1 MEQNIQTSSMRDFL
15 TILFKHKG
23 KILITFVTIVVTI
36 TIVTLTLPPVYEAA
50 STLLVKFGRENI
62 YRSEV
67 GERGSWISLGNEE
80 MVNSEIQVL
89 TSLDLIEKVVKAI
102 GADRLYPVMAKVL
115 RERGRSEESLVIAAV
130 PKFKGS
136 LSVEGVKKSNAIQVS
151 FEHENPQIAAQ
162 AVNLLVDFFK
172 EKHLQVYSDP
182 QSPFLEQQLLTYEQ
196 SLEQSENDLEA
207 YKQKFKVFSLP
218 EQIRLLLEQ
227 RTGFDSAFKNTR
239 NQVVELEQ
247 KLGALKMQI
256 QNVPENIPLATVTDR
271 HEIVDNVKNTLL
283 NLQLKEQDLLMK
295 YKEDNPM
302 VVSVRKEIMLAQEYL
317 QRQEEDIKKVHTTG
331 RNVVHQELEKE
342 MITTQA
348 ELAAQK
354 SKASAL
360 YVQISQLDT
369 EIQALDL
376 REKELQRL
384 ARDHEMNEKNYK
396 TYLEKAEEARILEDM
411 DRRKMANVSVIQKAA
426 VPLGPVKPRKNLYV
440 AFSFIFGA
448 IAGLGLAFF
457 SEYTAQGLSTPDSVE
472 RRLGIRVL
480 IAIPYLPL
488 RRNEKIYLLK

>member
-36 TIVTLTLPPVYEAA
+36 TIVTLTLPPVYEAS

-80 MVNSEIQVL
+80 MVNSEIQIL

-102 GADRLYPVMAKVL
+102 GADRLYPVMAKAQRV
-115 RERGRSEESLVIAAV
+115 RGRSEESLVIATV

-172 EKHLQVYSDP
+172 ERHLQVHGDSN
-182 QSPFLEQQLLTYEQ
+182 SPFLGQQVLTYEKKL
-196 SLEQSENDLEA
+196 SDSENNLENF
-207 YKQKFKVFSLP
+207 KQKYQVYSLP
-218 EQIRLLLEQ
+218 EQRGLLLQ
-227 RTGFDSAFKNTR
+227 QLTGFDSAFKNTQ
-239 NQVVELEQ
+239 NQVIELKQ
-247 KLGALKMQI
+247 KLDALKKQM
-256 QNVPENIPLATVTDR
+256 QNVPEDIPLATVTDR
-271 HEIVDNVKNTLL
+271 YGIVDNVKNILL
-283 NLQLKEQDLLMK
+283 NLQLKEQDLLLK
-295 YKEDNPM
+295 YIENDPM
-302 VVSVRKEIMLAQEYL
+302 VVSVRKEIMLTREYL

-331 RNVVHQELEKE
+331 RNVVYQELEKE
-342 MITTQA
+342 MIRTQA
-348 ELAAQK
+348 ELSAQK

-360 YVQISQLDT
+360 NAQISQLDK

-376 REKELQRL
+376 REKELQQL
-384 ARDHEMNEKNYK
+384 ARDREITEKNYK

-411 DRRKMANVSVIQKAA
+411 DQRKMANVSVIQKAA
-426 VPLGPVKPRKNLYV
+426 EPLSPVKPRKDLYI
-440 AFSFIFGA
+440 AFSFIFGL
-448 IAGLGLAFF
+448 IGGLGLAFF
-457 SEYTAQGLSTPDSVE
+457 SEYTKQGLSTPDTVE

-480 IAIPYLPL
+480 IAIPYL
-488 RRNEKIYLLK
+488 EAK